1 LILGLSE
8 RNVYQLQWQDVQMG
22 KHRIKNEALAF
33 IPKISKTSRKLASRR
48 LESLDT
54 HHTGGV
60 PTPHFMLNTRTHT
73 REPLAPI
80 PTSQSVGP
88 DENRSAQLTSN
99 DSVNDF
105 SIEQK
110 ASFQKEKLFKDK
122 VDSKSNPETFRSN
135 MSGKNDVNLDDNIFT
150 FKPKVSSASAKIV
163 ENLGTDFMARQQQH
177 IERQRRN
184 VSFFEVMCCAC
195 KSRGPFALTTHLPW
209 VRST

>member
-1 LILGLSE
+1 
-8 RNVYQLQWQDVQMG
+8 MG
-22 KHRIKNEALAF
+22 KHKRIKNEALAF

-54 HHTGGV
+54 GGV
-60 PTPHFMLNTRTHT
+60 PHFMLNTRTHT

-195 KSRGPFALTTHLPW
+195 KSRVLGLFALTTHLPW
-209 VRST
+209 VRSLR